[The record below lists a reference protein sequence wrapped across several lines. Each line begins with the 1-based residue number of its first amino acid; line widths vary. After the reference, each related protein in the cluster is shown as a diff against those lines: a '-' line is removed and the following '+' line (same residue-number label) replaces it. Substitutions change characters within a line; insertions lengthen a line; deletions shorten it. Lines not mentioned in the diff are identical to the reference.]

1 MQKLTVLVT
10 GASGFIGSHLLPFLL
25 KRQYKV
31 IALTRQTNKSSQHP
45 DLQWVTSF
53 EQIQT
58 QQIDYVINLA
68 GENIGQKRWSSERKQ
83 QLINSRVNT
92 TQRLYEWLQQQ
103 HIFPKCIISG
113 SAIGYYGIDPQEQW
127 NTSCDENTPAQAIFM
142 SELCQAWEQTAL
154 KFSQQN
160 TKIIRLGIVFG
171 QGGGILPQMLLP
183 IRLNAAGKIGS
194 GQQPVVWIH
203 IQDVLSAI
211 VFLLDSNSAQKVYNL
226 VAPEQTNQ
234 QQFVKIAS
242 KILKRKPFISL
253 PKFVFELA
261 LGEQSQLILN
271 GQYVHPK
278 ALQALG
284 FEFQYPTLNMALGEI
299 LLDD

>member
-31 IALTRQTNKSSQHP
+31 IALTRQTNKSAQHP

-103 HIFPKCIISG
+103 QIFPKCIISG

-183 IRLNAAGKIGS
+183 IRLNAAGNIGS

-271 GQYVHPK
+271 GQYVKP
-278 ALQALG
+278 QALLDAG
-284 FEFQYPTLNMALGEI
+284 YTFQFSTLKEALAN
-299 LLDD
+299 LLASH

>member
-31 IALTRQTNKSSQHP
+31 IALTRQTNKSAQHP

-103 HIFPKCIISG
+103 QIFPKCIISG

-154 KFSQQN
+154 NFSQQN
-160 TKIIRLGIVFG
+160 TKIIRLGVVFG

-271 GQYVHPK
+271 GQYVQPK

-284 FEFQYPTLNMALGEI
+284 FEFKYPTLDMALGEI

>member
-45 DLQWVTSF
+45 DLKWVTSF

-103 HIFPKCIISG
+103 QIFPKCIISG

-142 SELCQAWEQTAL
+142 SELCQAWEQMAL

-160 TKIIRLGIVFG
+160 TKIIRLGVVFG

-271 GQYVHPK
+271 GQYVQPK
-278 ALQALG
+278 AIQALG
-284 FEFQYPTLNMALGEI
+284 FEFQYPTLDIALGEI

>member
-103 HIFPKCIISG
+103 QIFPKCI
-113 SAIGYYGIDPQEQW
+113 
-127 NTSCDENTPAQAIFM
+127 
-142 SELCQAWEQTAL
+142 
-154 KFSQQN
+154 
-160 TKIIRLGIVFG
+160 
-171 QGGGILPQMLLP
+171 
-183 IRLNAAGKIGS
+183 KIGRALCRERVS
-194 GQQPVVWIH
+194 SPV
-203 IQDVLSAI
+203 
-211 VFLLDSNSAQKVYNL
+211 
-226 VAPEQTNQ
+226 
-234 QQFVKIAS
+234 
-242 KILKRKPFISL
+242 
-253 PKFVFELA
+253 
-261 LGEQSQLILN
+261 
-271 GQYVHPK
+271 
-278 ALQALG
+278 
-284 FEFQYPTLNMALGEI
+284 
-299 LLDD
+299 

>member
-45 DLQWVTSF
+45 DLKWVASF

-103 HIFPKCIISG
+103 QIFPKCIISG

-271 GQYVHPK
+271 GQYVQPK

-284 FEFQYPTLNMALGEI
+284 FEFKYPTLDMALGEI

>member
-45 DLQWVTSF
+45 DLKWVTSF

-58 QQIDYVINLA
+58 QQIDFVINLA

-83 QLINSRVNT
+83 QLINSRVNI

-160 TKIIRLGIVFG
+160 TKIIRLGVVFG

-271 GQYVHPK
+271 GQYVQPK

-284 FEFQYPTLNMALGEI
+284 FEFKYPTLDMALSEI

>member
-31 IALTRQTNKSSQHP
+31 IALTRQTNKSAQHP

-83 QLINSRVNT
+83 QLMNSRVNT

-103 HIFPKCIISG
+103 QIFPKCIISG

-154 KFSQQN
+154 KYSQQN
-160 TKIIRLGIVFG
+160 TKIIRLGVVFG

-271 GQYVHPK
+271 GQYVQPK

-284 FEFQYPTLNMALGEI
+284 FEFKYPTLDMALSEI